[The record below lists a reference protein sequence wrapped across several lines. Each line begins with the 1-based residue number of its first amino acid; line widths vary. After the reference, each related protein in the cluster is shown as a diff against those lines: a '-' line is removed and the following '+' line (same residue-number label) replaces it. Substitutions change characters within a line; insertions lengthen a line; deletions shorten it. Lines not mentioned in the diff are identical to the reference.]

1 MLIKERKVIMLDD
14 LLDHWVGEAGNLV
27 DYTVIAVYDTAGNKV
42 SRAEELEI
50 VYETLS
56 EDGTAKDELT
66 PDEQNDELRRL
77 GF

>member
-1 MLIKERKVIMLDD
+1 MLDD
-14 LLDHWVGEAGNLV
+14 LLDHWVGEAGSLV